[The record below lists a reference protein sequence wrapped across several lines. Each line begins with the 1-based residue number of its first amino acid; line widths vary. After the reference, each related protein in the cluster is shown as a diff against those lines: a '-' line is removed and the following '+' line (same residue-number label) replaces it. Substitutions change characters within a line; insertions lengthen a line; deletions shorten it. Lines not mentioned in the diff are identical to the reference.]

1 MGKPSEFMLAN
12 IADKFGL
19 RRDQMCMVG
28 DRLDTDVMFGK
39 NGGLATMLVLS
50 GQSVPLCGTMRAGT
64 WVAPKPVSWEGQRA
78 GSHAV
83 LLGKRVLEWSLAV
96 HLLVRG

>member
-50 GQSVPLCGTMRAGT
+50 GQFV
-64 WVAPKPVSWEGQRA
+64 
-78 GSHAV
+78 
-83 LLGKRVLEWSLAV
+83 
-96 HLLVRG
+96 